1 MDYAYNRKQTKDFD
15 WMLTKLMEMR
25 NFRKKYK
32 IQQTNCF
39 LTNLSKNYT
48 WNEKIK
54 IKIDYLD
61 DDYLIVLSS
70 VDWVNKLNN
79 KPLKFVAGYP
89 KNWERKG
96 LKKIPNFILI
106 NGEGLML
113 PKEASQ
119 ATKDCFNSLVENAID
134 IGENIEKNLYK
145 FQKDISLKSFNITR

>member
-1 MDYAYNRKQTKDFD
+1 MDYAYNRKQVKDFD

-96 LKKIPNFILI
+96 LKKIPIFILK
-106 NGEGLML
+106 NGGGLML

-119 ATKDCFNSLVENAID
+119 AAKDCFNSLVENAID

>member
-1 MDYAYNRKQTKDFD
+1 MNKQEFLEELK
-15 WMLTKLMEMR
+15 KLGI
-25 NFRKKYK
+25 N
-32 IQQTNCF
+32 
-39 LTNLSKNYT
+39 LTNDQIDKLARFYQLLVT

-70 VDWVNKLNN
+70 VVWVNKLNN

-96 LKKIPNFILI
+96 LKKIPTFILI

-119 ATKDCFNSLVENAID
+119 AAKDCFNSLVENAID

>member
-1 MDYAYNRKQTKDFD
+1 MDYDYKQIKDFK
-15 WMLTKLMEMR
+15 WMLTKLIKMR
-25 NFRKKYK
+25 DFRKKYK
-32 IQQTNCF
+32 ILQTGCF

-61 DDYLIVLSS
+61 DDYLIALSS

-79 KPLKFVAGYP
+79 KPLKFIIGYP

-96 LKKIPNFILI
+96 FKKIPTFILI

-119 ATKDCFNSLVENAID
+119 AAKDCFNSLVENAID